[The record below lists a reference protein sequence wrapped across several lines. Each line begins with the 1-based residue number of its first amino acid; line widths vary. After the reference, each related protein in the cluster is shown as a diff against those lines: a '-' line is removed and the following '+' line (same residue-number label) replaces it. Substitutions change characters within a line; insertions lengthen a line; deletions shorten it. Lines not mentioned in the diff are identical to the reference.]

1 MLRNRALVVP
11 KSNKAQQI
19 FNKYLNNKNEVIV
32 EEIRGNRVFCSAPDY
47 PDFWFWVDRLDGGDD
62 NWKIQLLN
70 NRL

>member
-32 EEIRGNRVFCSAPDY
+32 EEIRGNRVFCSDPTIPTFGFGLTD
-47 PDFWFWVDRLDGGDD
+47 
-62 NWKIQLLN
+62 
-70 NRL
+70 